1 MLREEA
7 TVLTG
12 MLIGLSA
19 IDFRWVRACVLCIP
33 SAKRLRESRPIRC
46 SAPCSPGAHVQP
58 QLASTGQPPEA
69 GRRPEARQHLVFL
82 LSFCLKGE
90 ALDGK
95 SPAVIDYTPYLKFT
109 QR

>member
-19 IDFRWVRACVLCIP
+19 IDFRCVPQEGQPCGY
-33 SAKRLRESRPIRC
+33 

-58 QLASTGQPPEA
+58 QLLASA
-69 GRRPEARQHLVFL
+69 G
-82 LSFCLKGE
+82 
-90 ALDGK
+90 
-95 SPAVIDYTPYLKFT
+95 
-109 QR
+109 